1 MTDYSKHSDEE
12 LREGIER
19 AEEQDPRID
28 VESSDDALEAE
39 RSQREQMAGELR
51 RRNSQERPV

>member
-1 MTDYSKHSDEE
+1 MTDYSKHSDEQ

-28 VESSDDALEAE
+28 AESSDEALEAE
-39 RSQREQMAGELR
+39 RNQREEMAEELEHR
-51 RRNSQERPV
+51 EP